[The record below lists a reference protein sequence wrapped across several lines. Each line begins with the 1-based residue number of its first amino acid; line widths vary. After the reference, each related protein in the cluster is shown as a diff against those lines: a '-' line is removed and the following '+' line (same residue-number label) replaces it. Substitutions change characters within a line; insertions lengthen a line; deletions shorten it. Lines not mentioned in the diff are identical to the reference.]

1 MGLIRK
7 TFSAAKGALNSA
19 TDGLVGAFGDTLH
32 QAIHQEY
39 FTSGSMAGD
48 ILMKRAEQVRTNGS
62 TNTKSDANIIT
73 NGSVI
78 DVQSSQ
84 CMIIVEN
91 GKVVE
96 ACMEP
101 GRFVYD
107 TTLAPSFFAGEG
119 SFGEKTKNVA
129 KEMWEQAKM
138 GGQRRNTQRI
148 YFINMGILDKSILW
162 GVGNVQFQ
170 HTEQFA
176 SGGAPLAVGVTLK
189 GHGTARIRIERAL
202 DFYELYG
209 AKYAGGDNDA
219 VISVDTLETFFDA
232 SKQKVTE
239 AIATAITEL
248 GMRKP
253 VRYNEIM
260 TVANMKELR
269 EMVNSY
275 MEDSDLSRIGFDFY
289 EFTVGGSGFVLNE
302 KDYETIQNLQVR
314 AFESSNINLANYT
327 IQSKIA
333 EGFQE
338 AGKNGGTSGIFGMGM
353 AMGGGMGSLGN
364 MQAQQVPQYGA
375 AQPQAA
381 PQQPAPAPQQ
391 TAASPRQPASNG
403 WQCSCGNVVEGNFCP
418 NCGAKKPA
426 PAASGAWTCA
436 CGKVNEGNFCSDCGA
451 KRPAAKKKLVC
462 DKCGWT
468 GEDTNTRFCPNCGDP
483 VTEADFQ

>member
-7 TFSAAKGALNSA
+7 TVDAAKGVVNSA
-19 TDGLVGAFGDTLH
+19 TGGLTGAFGGVMH

-39 FTSGSMAGD
+39 FASGNMAGD
-48 ILMKRAEQVRTNGS
+48 ILMKRAEQIRPDGS
-62 TNTKSDANIIT
+62 TNTRSDSNVIS

-78 DVQSSQ
+78 DVQNNQ

-91 GKVVE
+91 GKIAE

-107 TTLAPSFFAGEG
+107 TSLAPSFFAGEEG
-119 SFGEKTKNVA
+119 FGGRVKEVA
-129 KEMWEQAKM
+129 KEIWEQAKL

-176 SGGAPLAVGVTLK
+176 AGGAPLAVGVTLK
-189 GHGTARIRIERAL
+189 GHGTARVRLRRPT
-202 DFYELYG
+202 DFFSEYG
-209 AKYAGGDNDA
+209 AKFAGGDNDA
-219 VISVDTLETFFDA
+219 VVTLDSLETFFA
-232 SKQKVTE
+232 SSKNKITE
-239 AIATAITEL
+239 AIAMAITEL
-248 GMRKP
+248 GARKP

-260 TVANMKELR
+260 TVANMVELR
-269 EMVNSY
+269 EMVNQH
-275 MEDSDLSRIGFDFY
+275 MQDTDLARVGFDFY
-289 EFTVGGSGFVLNE
+289 EFAVGGSGFILNE
-302 KDYETIQNLQVR
+302 EDRATIKQLQVR

-338 AGKNGGTSGIFGMGM
+338 AGKNGGTSGIIGMGM
-353 AMGGGMGSLGN
+353 AMGGGIGALGN
-364 MQAQQVPQYGA
+364 MQAQAVPQYGA
-375 AQPQAA
+375 
-381 PQQPAPAPQQ
+381 PQQPAAPAPQP
-391 TAASPRQPASNG
+391 AAPAPQPAADS
-403 WQCSCGNVVEGNFCP
+403 WKCSCGNVATGNFCP
-418 NCGAKKPA
+418 QCGAKKPE
-426 PAASGAWTCA
+426 PVASKTWTCT

-451 KRPAAKKKLVC
+451 KRPAVKKKLVC

-468 GEDTNTRFCPNCGDP
+468 GEDTSTRFCPNCGDP
-483 VTEADFQ
+483 VTETDWQ